1 TSRSDPLGLTH
12 LVQPPSHK
20 APCMAGCFVVPDSIQ
35 SKKTSEKTVN
45 DAAVAQMR
53 RQNPD
58 KIERC

>member
-1 TSRSDPLGLTH
+1 
-12 LVQPPSHK
+12 
-20 APCMAGCFVVPDSIQ
+20 MAGCFVVPDSIQ